1 MNIQDILN
9 QYDSMFDVESLE
21 TIELYLKN
29 NIEMALHKNQLD
41 VAFTLLNE
49 MIGFC
54 RDSMQVDKGLDY
66 CRQLYELLNRLQ
78 IEQTYEYATCLLNLA
93 NAYRAFGKH
102 ALSQQYF
109 EKCLEIYEQ
118 LQFENLLPFANLYN
132 NWALLYQ
139 ETNQYELAI
148 QLLEKAL
155 DIVMDDPIKQA
166 ISRTNL
172 AVSFIQN
179 NETEKAFIHLKKA
192 QAIFEEDGGED
203 FHYNACLVA
212 LGDVYLNQKN
222 YALSS
227 FYYEKGLIELE
238 KRVGKNDNYDRVKE
252 KLQYSKKMSQSQ
264 KNIEACELFYTHV
277 FKEIIETEFTLY
289 QDRIAVGVVGEG
301 SDCFGFDDV
310 ISADHDY
317 GIGLCFWLTK
327 EDYEQIGKRLDERY
341 HQFVLFKHHRRGVFV
356 IEDFYESVLQTSDIT
371 NIEVIPEYLLACAT
385 NGKVFFDPLG
395 KFSEIREK
403 LNNYYPHELW
413 RKRLATAIH
422 NFSQY
427 AQSNYSRMMARK
439 DTLTANL
446 CIYKAIETALDLIYL
461 FNKQY
466 APYYKWKKEGIK
478 NTPLG
483 KEILP
488 ILNEISQLET
498 QKEAWENVVYDAK
511 MINEHDQVVILFDR
525 VAFILLEELKKN
537 HLVNDEDVFLEKYV
551 MDIANGSY
559 MALVNEIVELE
570 WRQFDLVDNIG
581 GRASCQDDYSTFSM
595 MRKSQYMTWPKR
607 LLESYKND
615 LIAANQ
621 RGWNLITEKYGRM
634 MASTSPVEY
643 GKIKDQMPLLS
654 QQRINLQEQLIQ
666 IQVAWMEEFKEQYP
680 NIATNARVIHTYED
694 QIDDTSYETYLRGEI
709 STYSDQTIILYGRMI
724 VDYVNKGRSYV
735 KEIMTNT
742 IHFYGYL
749 SLEDAKEKLSHDSND

>member
-1 MNIQDILN
+1 MNIQEILS

-29 NIEMALHKNQLD
+29 NIEMALQQNQLD

-66 CRQLYELLNRLQ
+66 CYQLYELLDRLE

-102 ALSQQYF
+102 TLSQQYF
-109 EKCLEIYEQ
+109 EKCLGIYEQ
-118 LQFENLLPFANLYN
+118 LPFEDLLPFANLYN

-139 ETNQYELAI
+139 ETNQYQFAI

-172 AVSFIQN
+172 AVSLIQN

-212 LGDVYLNQKN
+212 LGDAYLNQKN
-222 YALSS
+222 FVLSS
-227 FYYEKGLIELE
+227 LYYEKGLIELE
-238 KRVGKNDNYDRVKE
+238 KRVGKNNNYDRVQE
-252 KLQYSKKMSQSQ
+252 KLQYSKQMSQSH

-289 QDRIAVGVVGEG
+289 KDRIAVGMVGEG
-301 SDCFGFDDV
+301 SDCFGFDDL
-310 ISADHDY
+310 ISTDHDY
-317 GIGLCFWLTK
+317 GIGLCFWLTR
-327 EDYEQIGKRLDERY
+327 EDYAKIGKQLEERY
-341 HQFVLFKHHRRGVFV
+341 HQCVVFKHPRRGVFI
-356 IEDFYESVLQTSDIT
+356 IEDFYKSLLQTSDIT
-371 NIEVIPEYLLACAT
+371 NIQVIPEYLLACVT
-385 NGKVFFDPLG
+385 NGKVFYDPLG
-395 KFSEIREK
+395 KFSDIREK

-413 RKRLATAIH
+413 RKKLATTIH
-422 NFSQY
+422 DFSQY
-427 AQSNYSRMMARK
+427 AQSNYPRMMARK
-439 DTLTANL
+439 DSITASI
-446 CIYKAIETALDLIYL
+446 CISKAIESILDLIYL
-461 FNKQY
+461 LNKQY

-478 NTPLG
+478 HTRLG

-488 ILNEISQLET
+488 ILNEICQLET

-511 MINEHDQVVILFDR
+511 MINEQDQVVILFDR
-525 VAFILLEELKKN
+525 VALILLEELKNN
-537 HLVNDEDVFLEKYV
+537 HLVNDNDVFLEKYV
-551 MDIANGSY
+551 FDIAEGNY
-559 MALVNEIVELE
+559 MKLIEEIVELE
-570 WRQFDLVDNIG
+570 WKQFDKVENIG

-595 MRKSQYMTWPKR
+595 MRKSQYMTWPKA

-621 RGWNLITEKYGRM
+621 CGWNLITEKYGRM

-643 GKIKDQMPLLS
+643 EKIKDQMPLLS

-694 QIDDTSYETYLRGEI
+694 QKDDTSYETYLRGEI

-724 VDYVNKGRSYV
+724 VEYYNQNLSYV
-735 KEIMTNT
+735 KEIMANT
-742 IHFYGYL
+742 VRFYGYL
-749 SLEDAKEKLSHDSND
+749 SLEDAQEKLNHDSND